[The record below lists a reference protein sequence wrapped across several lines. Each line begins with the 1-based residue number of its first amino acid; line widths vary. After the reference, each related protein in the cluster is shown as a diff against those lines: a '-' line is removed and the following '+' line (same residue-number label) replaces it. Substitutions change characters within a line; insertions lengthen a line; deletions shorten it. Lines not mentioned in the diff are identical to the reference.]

1 MKLEKE
7 FGYTLFDLSELPSIN
22 QSRRVRLE
30 RRAGNVEWQP
40 SQRNFV
46 QIHGFKTELMGIIIN
61 PQEDE
66 ETKRRKDQKTWKW
79 IRVKMINRGI

>member
-30 RRAGNVEWQP
+30 RRAGNVE
-40 SQRNFV
+40 
-46 QIHGFKTELMGIIIN
+46 
-61 PQEDE
+61 
-66 ETKRRKDQKTWKW
+66 
-79 IRVKMINRGI
+79 